1 MMSNDQQTG
10 DYLEHLTWPEAKA
23 RFAADAVVVIPI
35 GAQSK
40 EHGHHLPLNTD
51 FLLATELTRRVVA
64 ELPVVA
70 APVVSFGYY
79 PAFRHYPGSQHLQAE
94 TFMAL
99 LRDLIEGFID
109 QGVRNVA
116 IINTGVSTEGPIQ
129 IVSREIL
136 ENHGVRIS
144 VADIRELGRS
154 ADGLFEQKLGGH
166 GDEHE
171 TSMIMAIKPE
181 AVQMD
186 QARTDY
192 GEMLVQPDT
201 VFYRSSIFADSQGSG
216 VDHSETGIR
225 GDPTLATEEKGR
237 AALEAMTIDLIDG
250 LRALY
255 PDATND

>member
-1 MMSNDQQTG
+1 MSDSQQSG

-23 RFAADAVVVIPI
+23 RFDADAIVVIPI

-51 FLLATELTRRVVA
+51 FLLATELTARVVA

-79 PAFRHYPGSQHLQAE
+79 PAFRHYAGSQHLKAE

-99 LRDLIEGFID
+99 LRDLIEGFIH
-109 QGVRNVA
+109 QGVQNIA
-116 IINTGVSTEGPIQ
+116 MINTGVSTEGPVQ
-129 IVSREIL
+129 IISREIL
-136 ENHGVRIS
+136 ENHGVRLSI
-144 VADIRELGRS
+144 ADIRNLGRS
-154 ADGLFEQKLGGH
+154 TNDLLEQKLGGH
-166 GDEHE
+166 GDEDE

-181 AVQMD
+181 AVHLD
-186 QARTDY
+186 RARTDY
-192 GEMLVQPDT
+192 GEMLEQPDT
-201 VFYRSSIFADSQGSG
+201 VFYRSSIFANRPGSG
-216 VDHSETGIR
+216 VDHSDTGVR

-237 AALEAMTIDLIDG
+237 AVLDAMATELVDG

-255 PDATND
+255 FMTTDC

>member
-1 MMSNDQQTG
+1 MNDDQQPG

-23 RFAADAVVVIPI
+23 RFDADAIVVIPI

-51 FLLATELTRRVVA
+51 FLLATELTARVVA

-79 PAFRHYPGSQHLQAE
+79 PAFRHYPGSQHLKAE
-94 TFMAL
+94 TFIAL
-99 LRDLIEGFID
+99 LRDLIEGFIS
-109 QGVRNVA
+109 QGVKSIA
-116 IINTGVSTEGPIQ
+116 LINTGVSTEGPIQ
-129 IVSREIL
+129 ILSREIL
-136 ENHGVRIS
+136 EHHGVRIS
-144 VADIRELGRS
+144 VADIRNLGAN
-154 ADGLFEQKLGGH
+154 ADDLFEQKLGGH

-181 AVQMD
+181 AVYLD
-186 QARTDY
+186 RARTDY

-201 VFYRSSIFADSQGSG
+201 VFYRSSIFADRPGSG

-225 GDPTLATEEKGR
+225 GDPTLASVEKGQ
-237 AALEAMTIDLIDG
+237 AALDAMATDLIDG
-250 LRALY
+250 LRVLY
-255 PDATND
+255 PESTGG

>member
-1 MMSNDQQTG
+1 MSDGQQPG

-23 RFAADAVVVIPI
+23 RFDAEAVVVIPI

-51 FLLATELTRRVVA
+51 FLLATELTSRVVA

-79 PAFRHYPGSQHLQAE
+79 PAFRHYPGSQHLKAE
-94 TFMAL
+94 TFIAL
-99 LRDLIEGFID
+99 LRDLIEGFIN
-109 QGVRNVA
+109 QGVKNIA

-129 IVSREIL
+129 ILSREIL
-136 ENHGVRIS
+136 ESHGVRLSI
-144 VADIRELGRS
+144 ADISNLGTS
-154 ADGLFEQKLGGH
+154 ADELIEQKLGGH

-181 AVQMD
+181 AVYMD
-186 QARTDY
+186 RARADY

-201 VFYRSSIFADSQGSG
+201 VFYRSSIFASRPGSG
-216 VDHSETGIR
+216 VYHSETGIR
-225 GDPTLATEEKGR
+225 GDPTLASEEKGR
-237 AALEAMTIDLIDG
+237 AALDAMAADLIDG

-255 PDATND
+255 PDATGN

>member
-1 MMSNDQQTG
+1 MNDGEQPG
-10 DYLEHLTWPEAKA
+10 DYLEHLTWPEAKT
-23 RFAADAVVVIPI
+23 RFDADAIVVIPI

-51 FLLATELTRRVVA
+51 FLLATELTARVVA

-70 APVVSFGYY
+70 APVVGFGYY
-79 PAFRHYPGSQHLQAE
+79 PAFRHYPGSQHLSAE
-94 TFMAL
+94 TFIAL
-99 LRDLIEGFID
+99 LRDLTEGFIS
-109 QGVRNVA
+109 QGVKNIA

-129 IVSREIL
+129 ILSREIL

-144 VADIRELGRS
+144 VADIRNLGAS
-154 ADGLFEQKLGGH
+154 ADDLFEQKLGGH

-181 AVQMD
+181 AVQLD
-186 QARTDY
+186 LARTDY

-201 VFYRSSIFADSQGSG
+201 AFYRSSIFADEPGSG
-216 VDHSETGIR
+216 VDHSETGVR
-225 GDPTLATEEKGR
+225 GDPTLANEEKGR
-237 AALEAMTIDLIDG
+237 AALDAMANDLIEG

-255 PDATND
+255 PDSTGG